1 MSMEEGINRRND
13 NAAKPSSGLGITC
26 LPNDT
31 LIQITDILREEIQ
44 GEEKYGREKLDEL
57 ITQLSGVSRLFRA
70 IVVESVSL
78 WTKITNNYILRNGF
92 KERIA
97 RTKNAPLS
105 LELMIHESTEWKQ
118 ILSIIL
124 PYKDR
129 WQTLYAEV
137 FSRSR
142 QIAKTFPSLEFPT
155 LVTAALTFDCE
166 ENCSPFFA
174 QWKFPNLKTLKIYNT
189 IPPPGT
195 FGHIVALEIWG
206 LHVEEEFTNAYLKRI
221 PRFLAHLRH
230 LERLLLDLSSLFAA
244 PVALDM
250 FPDIVLAS
258 VKNFTLRNSNRENT
272 DWMILAYPIGQLLK
286 CMKLPN
292 VKELNLSLCFVKHES
307 IVNWAMIFSDCP
319 ETLSSVTSLSLTT
332 SSPQIHYPFALPFAL
347 FLSQFQRVQILE
359 VDVEGFVD
367 TLSLPMFQV
376 SLEHLRKFILKE
388 PKDLPTDWKQ
398 DLSKLTPNVDRLDVL
413 VERTSNRHSSVDA
426 DAEERRQHAFSMFQ
440 PS

>member
-1 MSMEEGINRRND
+1 MSMEEEINKWND
-13 NAAKPSSGLGITC
+13 NVAKPSSSGLGITY
-26 LPNDT
+26 LPTDT
-31 LIQITDILREEIQ
+31 FMQITDILREEIE

-57 ITQLSGVSRLFRA
+57 IVQLSGVSRFFRTV
-70 IVVESVSL
+70 VVENVSL
-78 WTKITNNYILRNGF
+78 WTKITNNYILRDGF

-105 LELMIHESTEWKQ
+105 LELMLHEGTEWKQ

-155 LVTAALTFDCE
+155 LVTTALTFDCE
-166 ENCSPFFA
+166 EKCSPFFA

-206 LHVEEEFTNAYLKRI
+206 LHVEEELTNAYLKRI

-230 LERLLLDLSSLFAA
+230 LERLLLDLSNLFAA
-244 PVALDM
+244 PMAPDM

-258 VKNFTLRNSNRENT
+258 VKSFTLRNSDRENV
-272 DWMILAYPIGQLLK
+272 DWMISAYPIGGLLK

-307 IVNWAMIFSDCP
+307 IVNWAMMFSDRP
-319 ETLSSVTSLSLTT
+319 ETLSSVTSLSLTIPT
-332 SSPQIHYPFALPFAL
+332 PQIHFALAL
-347 FLSQFQRVQILE
+347 FLSQFRRVQILE
-359 VDVEGFVD
+359 VDVEAFVD
-367 TLSLPMFQV
+367 TLSLPIFQV
-376 SLEHLRKFILKE
+376 SLERLRKFILKE
-388 PKDLPTDWKQ
+388 PKDLPTEWKQ
-398 DLSKLTPNVDRLDVL
+398 DLSKLTPNVDRLDVS

-426 DAEERRQHAFSMFQ
+426 DAEEWRQHAFSMFQ
-440 PS
+440 AN